1 MYKLLLSLFVVIIS
15 MSLIV
20 TDAEARRFGGGK
32 SFGQSRSFSNNGAY
46 NASRMPPTA
55 KPASGASKWLGP
67 LAGLAAGGLLASLFM
82 GNGLGSGILSWI
94 LIAAGLFIGWRLLSR
109 FLLSNRS
116 ANQNNAAFQTD
127 QGRVVSDVPWNN
139 KSDNKSHLYDTS
151 TTQSAPSGFDEA
163 SFLRQAKTVFIRLQA
178 AYDNKN
184 LADIREFTAPQVF
197 AEVQMQIQER
207 GEQHNQTDVITI
219 DAALVDLDL
228 QSNHMTASVRFTG
241 LIREEQ
247 DKEPEKINEIWHFTK
262 DTYSQNWLVVGIQQ
276 DATH

>member
-1 MYKLLLSLFVVIIS
+1 MYKLFLSLFIVIIS

-32 SFGQSRSFSNNGAY
+32 SFGQSRSFSNNSAY
-46 NASRMPPTA
+46 NASRMPPAA

-109 FLLSNRS
+109 FLSSNRS

-127 QGRVVSDVPWNN
+127 QGRVVSDVPFN
-139 KSDNKSHLYDTS
+139 KANLYDTS
-151 TTQSAPSGFDEA
+151 ATSSAPSGFDEA

-184 LADIREFTAPQVF
+184 LTDIREFTAPQVF

-207 GEQHNQTDVITI
+207 GDQQNQTDVITI

-247 DKEPEKINEIWHFTK
+247 GKEPENINEIWHFTK
-262 DTYSQNWLVVGIQQ
+262 DTYSQHWLVVGIQQ
-276 DATH
+276 DIIH